1 MCKIFFTILLV
12 CSLFLTSCAGKNFSY
27 NTFPQTARQDLSPN
41 TLTSQGA
48 SYYQP
53 EMEENN
59 LEENL
64 GGALLGL
71 IGVALTVG
79 AIVVPI
85 VLLSK

>member
-1 MCKIFFTILLV
+1 MCKIFLTVLLICFIFT
-12 CSLFLTSCAGKNFSY
+12 TSCAGKHFSY
-27 NTFPQTARQDLSPN
+27 NTFPKAANQ
-41 TLTSQGA
+41 TLTTNSSNAENA

-53 EMEENN
+53 EMDENN

-64 GGALLGL
+64 GGAFLGL